1 MSKIAFYQM
10 EVCKGGQWAPLPRRV
25 IACPLSGFRKML
37 THVGLL
43 AGQRIKRVGTHTCV
57 AATIRNQSPL
67 PNLLYLPAINQ
78 LHPWVGVT

>member
-10 EVCKGGQWAPLPRRV
+10 EVYKGGEWVAVPKRF
-25 IACPLSGFRKML
+25 IACPFSSFRKML
-37 THVGLL
+37 DHVGLL

-57 AATIRNQSPL
+57 ATTIKDQTPL

>member
-10 EVCKGGQWAPLPRRV
+10 EVCMGGEWGALPNRI
-25 IACPLSGFRKML
+25 IACPFSGFRKMF

-43 AGQRIKRVGTHTCV
+43 AGQRIKQVGTHTCV
-57 AATIRNQSPL
+57 ADTIKDQVPV

-78 LHPWVGVT
+78 LHPWVGVK